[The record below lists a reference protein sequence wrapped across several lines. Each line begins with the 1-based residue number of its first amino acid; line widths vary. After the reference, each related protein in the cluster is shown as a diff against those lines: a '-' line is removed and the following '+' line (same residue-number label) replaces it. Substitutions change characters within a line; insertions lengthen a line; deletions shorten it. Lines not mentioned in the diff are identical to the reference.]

1 MSEPPKKKRKGGQR
15 QRIHQGREERGELHE
30 KPSLASALGQYLV
43 ESWTL
48 GSMSPQ
54 QVQRIA
60 HLAIQDYKN
69 AAGSSTTNLP
79 DLEKL
84 AALGDFGAR
93 ANNVHRDLMAFV
105 GGMTFVSATKAF
117 ILPLK
122 ETESLQ
128 HILLPH
134 EVFASLH
141 RNYEKAWLKTMVGF
155 EVSNLPAFW
164 LGAQNHPCFEGKPI
178 ALRGIWMAEVV
189 HTLHPSWRRS
199 TCLWNRE
206 GVE

>member
-54 QVQRIA
+54 QAQRIA

-84 AALGDFGAR
+84 
-93 ANNVHRDLMAFV
+93 
-105 GGMTFVSATKAF
+105 
-117 ILPLK
+117 
-122 ETESLQ
+122 
-128 HILLPH
+128 
-134 EVFASLH
+134 LH
-141 RNYEKAWLKTMVGF
+141 
-155 EVSNLPAFW
+155 
-164 LGAQNHPCFEGKPI
+164 
-178 ALRGIWMAEVV
+178 
-189 HTLHPSWRRS
+189 
-199 TCLWNRE
+199 
-206 GVE
+206 